1 MTAQL
6 TSRGPIQLRH
16 DISDAEDDVEW
27 PSEED
32 SEDEAS
38 ANGASASPSDD
49 GSEEQHD
56 SANDSDN
63 ADDTE
68 DTEPPEEKEV
78 LKDIDFGTLAEAQ
91 ERFAPQSRKRK
102 LPTGFDADHD
112 ADTNTAARPPAAK
125 DRDRYGPPAK
135 VFSTIKHAPAI
146 HSSRQQVSRTRS
158 IFSPPPATTKSRDP
172 RFDPTVM
179 SATLNKSSVSKANR
193 NYSFLTSYQAD
204 EVLSLKQQIK
214 KAAASGDV
222 EQQDSL
228 KRQLMSLEAKL
239 RNSERVAREEKV
251 VAEHNAKEK
260 AAIREGKKAKP
271 FYLKPGEIRKQAEE
285 VRKEA
290 MGKKARDKAEKRRQK
305 REKGR
310 DSRGMPRVR
319 RE

>member
-1 MTAQL
+1 MAAQL
-6 TSRGPIQLRH
+6 ASRGPIQLRH
-16 DISDAEDDVEW
+16 DVSDAEDDVEW

-38 ANGASASPSDD
+38 ANGASASSSHD

-56 SANDSDN
+56 PADDSDSA
-63 ADDTE
+63 ADTQ

-102 LPTGFDADHD
+102 LPTTFDTETTTTTADQ
-112 ADTNTAARPPAAK
+112 APSTK

-135 VFSTIKHAPAI
+135 VTRQSKHAPTI
-146 HSSRQQVSRTRS
+146 QSSRQQVSRTRS

-179 SATLNKSSVSKANR
+179 SATLNKSAVSKANR

-214 KAAASGDV
+214 KAGAAQDV
-222 EQQDSL
+222 DQQDRL

-271 FYLKPGEIRKQAEE
+271 FYLKPGEVRKQAEE
-285 VRKEA
+285 VRKEG